1 MMLRLLVAAL
11 LPFLALCSACTTAS
25 LLNAAGGGDTKSVVE
40 ILQEGAD
47 VNASFPVIGTR
58 ALMVAAAQGHV
69 DAVKAL
75 LDAGADV
82 NAADLTGWTALH
94 AATYKGDKQIISLLL
109 ERGAIAPAPTW
120 FLQRPS
126 DMAEKLGHQ
135 DIVPLLK
142 QVEAGNPRISTLP

>member
-1 MMLRLLVAAL
+1 MLRPLIAAL
-11 LPFLALCSACTTAS
+11 LPFLTLCSACTTVS

-40 ILQEGAD
+40 ILQQGVD
-47 VNASFPVIGTR
+47 VNASFPIIGTR
-58 ALMVAAAQGHV
+58 ALMVAVAQGHV
-69 DAVKAL
+69 DSVKAL

-94 AATYKGDKQIISLLL
+94 AAAYRGDKQIISLLL

-120 FLQRPS
+120 FLQSPS

-135 DIVPLLK
+135 DIVPLLR
-142 QVEAGNPRISTLP
+142 QAEAGNPRISIIP

>member
-1 MMLRLLVAAL
+1 MMLRALFAAVLLL
-11 LPFLALCSACTTAS
+11 LAFSSACTTSS
-25 LLNAAGGGDTKSVVE
+25 LLNAAGTGDTRSVVE
-40 ILQEGAD
+40 ILQEGVD
-47 VNASFPVIGTR
+47 VNTSFPIMGTN

-94 AATYKGDKQIISLLL
+94 AAAYKGDKHIISLLL
-109 ERGAIAPAPTW
+109 ERGAIPPAPTW
-120 FLQRPS
+120 YLQSPS

-142 QVEAGNPRISTLP
+142 QAEAGNPRISTLP